1 MQGSTAVTLAVDT
14 SGSPLLIAV
23 QAGQKQVSRR
33 QKGIKQER
41 LLFPVLHRALDAC
54 GATLQDVKK
63 ICIVRGPGRFTGIR
77 IALTF
82 ASMMKYL
89 NRAEIYGTTV
99 FELLRHQT
107 ENSAAFKRF
116 KKQQPQGV
124 LGVVLHAF
132 REEYFLQIFGGT
144 ESHPLWLSREELL
157 ARLSEYPA
165 PLFLTGS
172 DKNGESLAALT
183 GGKYPLAAAKDCRV
197 RPDTLLHLAEN
208 DVWKKDALEPLYLK
222 PARFE
227 LIDPK

>member
-1 MQGSTAVTLAVDT
+1 MQSSKAVTLALDT
-14 SGSPLLIAV
+14 SGSPLLVAV
-23 QAGQKQVSRR
+23 KNGSQQVARR

-41 LLFPVLHRALDAC
+41 LLFPVIKRALTAC

-89 NRAEIYGTTV
+89 NHAEIYGATL
-99 FELLRHQT
+99 FDILRSQA

-116 KKQQPQGV
+116 KKQHENGV

-132 REEYFLQIFGGT
+132 REEYFLQIFDGKD
-144 ESHPLWLSREELL
+144 SKPLWLSCEELL
-157 ARLSEYPA
+157 ARLAAYPA
-165 PLFLTGS
+165 PLFLAGS
-172 DKNGESLAALT
+172 DKNGASLADLT
-183 GGKYPLAAAKDCRV
+183 GGKYPLAADKDCRV
-197 RPDTLLHLAEN
+197 RPATLLGLAKHEAY
-208 DVWKKDALEPLYLK
+208 KTDALEPLYLK

-227 LIDPK
+227 LIEPK